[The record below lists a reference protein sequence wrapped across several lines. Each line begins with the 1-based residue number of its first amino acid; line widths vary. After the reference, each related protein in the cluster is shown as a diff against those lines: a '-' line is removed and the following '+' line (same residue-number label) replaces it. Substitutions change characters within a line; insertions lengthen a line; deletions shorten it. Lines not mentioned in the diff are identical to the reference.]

1 MNKIKISMLTL
12 LLALIVFMGLF
23 GCSKDPAAEDFAR
36 AERLY
41 ENGEYRKAAKGSKG
55 FRSIAMKYPESSMAP
70 KALYRSGTIYS
81 LYIKDYDNAIEDF
94 ACLIYY
100 YPKHELAFDAQADIV
115 EIYMDRLQNYEQAII
130 EIRKLIE
137 KYPNRKG
144 IDMFQY
150 KLAQCFAYR
159 RDFDQA
165 RLEYLILLDSYPN
178 TKLKPDIYYNIAN
191 TYFIEGSGKIDKAV
205 EYYQKLLDEYP
216 KSPLVLEAKFY
227 IAASYEE
234 KGELEEAL
242 KRYEELM
249 GVYENENVL
258 KMRINGVKE
267 LMKKIEAPASEEAY
281 RGFSSI
287 KSKEK
292 DEDGD
297 EDEDTESIMEGEEE
311 IDIIDSEGKKEEFK
325 NSIEDKDGKTKGN
338 NGEDKTKDKGGENKT
353 GGGAN
358 KDVK

>member
-1 MNKIKISMLTL
+1 MEINRKSINKTFILTVL
-12 LLALIVFMGLF
+12 AIGLFALIAFF
-23 GCSKDPAAEDFAR
+23 GCAEDPAAEDFAR
-36 AERLY
+36 AEKLY
-41 ENGEYRKAAKGSKG
+41 EKGRYRDAAEGGKG
-55 FRSIAMKYPESSMAP
+55 FRSIATEYPESNLAP

-81 LYIKDYDNAIEDF
+81 LYLKDYDNAIEDF
-94 ACLIYY
+94 AYLIYY

-115 EIYMDRLQNYEQAII
+115 KIYMNRLENYGQAII
-130 EIRKLIE
+130 ELRKLIE

-144 IDMFQY
+144 LDQY
-150 KLAQCFAYR
+150 QYMLAQCFGYK

-191 TYFIEGSGKIDKAV
+191 TYFVEGSGKIDKAI
-205 EYYQKLLDEYP
+205 EYYQKVLDEYP
-216 KSPLVLEAKFY
+216 DSPYVLEAKFN
-227 IAASYEE
+227 IAASLEE

-281 RGFSSI
+281 RGFSPL
-287 KSKEK
+287 KKKEEEG
-292 DEDGD
+292 DDD
-297 EDEDTESIMEGEEE
+297 EDEEDELIQEEE
-311 IDIIDSEGKKEEFK
+311 GGIEVIEPNKKDEFKDSVKDDKEKPEGDEGKEKTKVKEEE
-325 NSIEDKDGKTKGN
+325 S
-338 NGEDKTKDKGGENKT
+338 KT
-353 GGGAN
+353 GD
-358 KDVK
+358 K